1 VRAGLVDLLN
11 RVPGFSVVFADAEA
25 DFAAIERANPRVILL
40 DIGLEQGDSLST
52 ARRIGEEL
60 PSSAVIMMDLLPAG
74 EDIRDF
80 IEVGVAGFV
89 LKDDSLDDFVNAI
102 RSVAAGAKV
111 LPPEVANTLFTQIA
125 NAAVASEGPK
135 VADDV
140 GLTRREREVLLLIAE
155 GLSNKKI
162 ASRLHISSHTVK
174 SHVRNIMEK
183 LTLHTRLELAVWAHD
198 EGSRPS

>member
-1 VRAGLVDLLN
+1 MRAGLVDLLN